1 MAELLSVGLDVGTTT
16 SQMIVS
22 RLKTENKSS
31 AFSVP
36 ELSITDRQV
45 IFRGPVHF
53 TPLLSEQLVDA
64 DRLKTLVA
72 EDYRAAGITPEQ
84 VDTGAII
91 ITGETSRKENAAAV
105 LKSLSSFAGNFVVAT
120 AGPDLESILAARGAG
135 ATGYSESSG
144 ERVLHIDIGGGTS
157 NLALIEDGRIT
168 RTGCFNVGGRL
179 LKRTPEGAVTYL
191 SPVLEALTDIR
202 VGQIPTGRQIAVLT
216 DLLTQTLVQAAG
228 LAPETRLL
236 RRLETGEV
244 QTPWQIPRQP
254 VTPSFSGGV
263 ACCIQEDFPPN
274 AFGDIGP
281 ELGQA
286 IRASALCSGKTFLP
300 EEAIRATVIGA
311 GCHSVTLSGSTV
323 FLRGIRLPIQNLPVT
338 AFSEE
343 AQEDP
348 TLPEKI
354 RHALG
359 SEDRVLAFPG
369 FSAPDH
375 SRVRRLAERIAG
387 SETHRPLYLCVQQ
400 DMAKALGQALA
411 LLLPEKPILCIDRVH
426 LEEGSYLDIGAPVGP
441 ALPVVVK
448 TLILSR

>member
-16 SQMIVS
+16 SQMILS
-22 RLKTENKSS
+22 RLRTENKAS

-45 IFRGPVHF
+45 IYRGPVRF
-53 TPLLSEQLVDA
+53 TPLLNEQLVDA
-64 DRLKTLVA
+64 NKLKELVA

-135 ATGYSESSG
+135 ATDYSSTTG
-144 ERVLHIDIGGGTS
+144 ERVLHMDIGGGTT
-157 NLALIEDGRIT
+157 NLCLIEDGHII

-179 LKRTPEGAVTYL
+179 LKRSPEGVVTYL
-191 SPVLEALTDIR
+191 SPVLRELTDIPT
-202 VGQIPTGRQIAVLT
+202 GQIPTHPQIAALT
-216 DLLTQTLVQAAG
+216 ALLTQTLAQAAG
-228 LAPETRLL
+228 LAPETGLL
-236 RRLETGEV
+236 RLLETGEV
-244 QTPWQIPRQP
+244 QTPWQIPKQP
-254 VTPSFSGGV
+254 LTISFSGGV
-263 ACCIQEDFPPN
+263 TCCIEKDFPPN

-286 IRASALCSGKTFLP
+286 IRTSPLFGGKTFLP

-323 FLRGIRLPIQNLPVT
+323 YLREVSLPMQNLPVT
-338 AFSEE
+338 VFSQEE
-343 AQEDP
+343 QEDP
-348 TLPEKI
+348 NLSEKI
-354 RHALG
+354 RCVLTE
-359 SEDRVLAFPG
+359 EDRVLAFPG

-387 SETHRPLYLCVQQ
+387 SETPRPLYLCVQQ

-411 LLLPEKPILCIDRVH
+411 LLLPGKPILCIDRVW

-448 TLILSR
+448 TLILSH